1 MAEIISALLMIMANT
16 GVGGTS
22 SRLARAADLP
32 VSEDIDDDARRD
44 GGGNFYRAFLEVALD
59 REYRRLGAQRSVCL
73 EAKGF

>member
-32 VSEDIDDDARRD
+32 VSE
-44 GGGNFYRAFLEVALD
+44 GSKSLSLRALSCSQGQTLTSS
-59 REYRRLGAQRSVCL
+59 SVTSDPAPIL
-73 EAKGF
+73 LHRPSP